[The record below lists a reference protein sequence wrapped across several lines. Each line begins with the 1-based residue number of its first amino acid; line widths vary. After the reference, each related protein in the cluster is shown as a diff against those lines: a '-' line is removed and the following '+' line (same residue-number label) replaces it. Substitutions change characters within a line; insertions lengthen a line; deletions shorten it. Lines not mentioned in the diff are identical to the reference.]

1 MLNRNTLGRSPDFGK
16 VPMLREGGQ
25 RMVLC
30 PYTPDTNLFG
40 YGEGIV
46 DFAVLSIFL
55 RPNEWASYYASPFSL
70 KIKGPLRT
78 VRC

>member
-1 MLNRNTLGRSPDFGK
+1 
-16 VPMLREGGQ
+16 MLREGGQ

-55 RPNEWASYYASPFSL
+55 RLNNSCTARRLP
-70 KIKGPLRT
+70 
-78 VRC
+78 VRR